1 MKVLILSASF
11 IVHANIIKKFSVYVH
26 GIRYFFLHLPHERIF
41 PSATAGELVVKS
53 LIYIIIMAK
62 IVTFGEIMPRRP
74 DATSAK
80 FSPEMCSE
88 LPS

>member
-1 MKVLILSASF
+1 
-11 IVHANIIKKFSVYVH
+11 
-26 GIRYFFLHLPHERIF
+26 
-41 PSATAGELVVKS
+41 
-53 LIYIIIMAK
+53 MAK